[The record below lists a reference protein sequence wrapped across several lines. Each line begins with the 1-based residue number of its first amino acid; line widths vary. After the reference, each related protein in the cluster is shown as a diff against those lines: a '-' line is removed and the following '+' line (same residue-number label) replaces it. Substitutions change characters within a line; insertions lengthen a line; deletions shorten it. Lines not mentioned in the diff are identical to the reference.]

1 MYENKYAYT
10 DYLLNYKQTNSNFRS
25 EMQHFR
31 NHTSVKEFIT
41 IIMKNDF
48 IRTYW
53 KKDWYFEAFYTLA
66 LLDYLTDQY
75 HAKRFEAYN
84 DIRAC
89 TLNDYAYPSS
99 ICVLQTLRP
108 QKDIYKIAREECKN
122 DPYGKY
128 FYQYKIIEKEDD
140 DADAGIFYPE

>member
-1 MYENKYAYT
+1 MYENKYAYI
-10 DYLLNYKQTNSNFRS
+10 DYLLNYKQTNSNFCS

-53 KKDWYFEAFYTLA
+53 KKAWYFESFYTLA
-66 LLDYLTDQY
+66 LLDYLSDQY
-75 HAKRFEAYN
+75 HAKRFEGYN
-84 DIRAC
+84 DIRSY
-89 TLNDYAYPSS
+89 TLKEYAYPSS
-99 ICVLQTLRP
+99 IRTLQMLRP
-108 QKDIYKIAREECKN
+108 QKDIYKMAREECKN
-122 DPYGKY
+122 DPYGQY

-140 DADAGIFYPE
+140 DNGLDIFYEK